1 MIFIFGLI
9 FQIPLLFLLLIK
21 FKKIDKISLKK
32 FRKYYIIL
40 SFTIGAIFTPTDIFS
55 QIFIAVIMILFYEIM
70 VFFTKDQSPKD
81 SWTKVKADIIAVSTL
96 KILGPRL
103 IE

>member
-40 SFTIGAIFTPTDIFS
+40 SFTIGAIFTPPDIFS

-81 SWTKVKADIIAVSTL
+81 S
-96 KILGPRL
+96 
-103 IE
+103 